1 MDKKRLAT
9 VWLDG
14 CSGCHMS
21 FLDMDERLLALAAL
35 VDLVYS
41 PLVDAKE
48 FPENVDLTLVEGAVS
63 SEEDLHKIGMAV
75 RESVVNAVVHGN
87 RYSAHKKVRFLVSAD
102 LEKVT
107 VLVADQGDGFDFGAV
122 PDPLA
127 PENLL
132 RTSGRGIF
140 LIRSFMDDFQMRRLE
155 SGGTEVTLVKNL
167 VSK

>member
-1 MDKKRLAT
+1 MLRMQENASHTPETLER
-9 VWLDG
+9 
-14 CSGCHMS
+14 
-21 FLDMDERLLALAAL
+21 FLDSTLESVDSAEELAVAMAQRAGMDDD
-35 VDLVYS
+35 DLI
-41 PLVDAKE
+41 
-48 FPENVDLTLVEGAVS
+48 
-63 SEEDLHKIGMAV
+63 KIGMAI

-87 RYSAHKKVRFLVSAD
+87 RYNAHKRVR
-102 LEKVT
+102 LE
-107 VLVADQGDGFDFGAV
+107 VASDGQRLTIRVGDEGEGFDFNSI

-140 LIRSFMDDFQMRRLE
+140 LIRSFMDEFQMRRLE

>member
-1 MDKKRLAT
+1 
-9 VWLDG
+9 
-14 CSGCHMS
+14 MS
-21 FLDMDERLLALAAL
+21 
-35 VDLVYS
+35 V
-41 PLVDAKE
+41 K
-48 FPENVDLTLVEGAVS
+48 LTTRQVG
-63 SEEDLHKIGMAV
+63 D
-75 RESVVNAVVHGN
+75 
-87 RYSAHKKVRFLVSAD
+87 
-102 LEKVT
+102 VT
-107 VLVADQGDGFDFGAV
+107 VVDVAGRITLGEGFDFSSI

>member
-1 MDKKRLAT
+1 MPENSSHSPET
-9 VWLDG
+9 VER
-14 CSGCHMS
+14 
-21 FLDMDERLLALAAL
+21 FLDSTLDSVDSAEELAVGMAQRAGLDEDELM
-35 VDLVYS
+35 
-41 PLVDAKE
+41 
-48 FPENVDLTLVEGAVS
+48 
-63 SEEDLHKIGMAV
+63 KIGMAI

-87 RYSAHKKVRFLVSAD
+87 RYNAHKKVRFAVVSNGQQFI
-102 LEKVT
+102 VRI
-107 VLVADQGDGFDFGAV
+107 GDEGEGFDFNSI

-140 LIRSFMDDFQMRRLE
+140 LIRSFMDDFQMRHLE